1 MGHNPDALLYYG
13 ECSCSLSD
21 LADEAKITTA
31 PAQAVNAL
39 EKLAA
44 LYMAGKEIPTNL
56 VSAVLNCDLERLLP
70 E

>member
-1 MGHNPDALLYYG
+1 
-13 ECSCSLSD
+13 LSD

-31 PAQAVNAL
+31 PSQATDAF
-39 EKLAA
+39 EKIAA